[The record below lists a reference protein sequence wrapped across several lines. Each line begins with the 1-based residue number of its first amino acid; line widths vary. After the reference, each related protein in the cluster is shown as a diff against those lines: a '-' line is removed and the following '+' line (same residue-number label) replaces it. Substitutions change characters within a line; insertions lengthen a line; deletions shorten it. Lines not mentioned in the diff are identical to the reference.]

1 MHVRPGRDARGV
13 VMENIVSIRRCRLCG
28 AMILLAVIAL
38 PLAAQTVSDPSWG
51 FSFPVPAGWKVHQ
64 EAAGALLGH
73 DTIAGLIM
81 VLPHSAGSLAQVREE
96 MLQGLVEQGVELM
109 VVGQLDQVLKNVIGG
124 ACEGFVDGRQAK
136 GRVFGVVSP
145 QGGGAYVIAVSTPE
159 AYRKELALVA
169 DQIAKGM
176 QFPKVDSSDLV
187 RALAG
192 TWVTMTTN
200 TETRVTLAAN
210 GQFSL
215 YSESSYGGSFTDSGG
230 GNAGGWGTAGNR
242 EYRGR
247 WTVRGTRQQGVI
259 TLVYESGERADVQYA
274 GHVEKGETYWNE
286 YYFDDNLYGRKR

>member
-1 MHVRPGRDARGV
+1 
-13 VMENIVSIRRCRLCG
+13 MENTVSISRCRLG
-28 AMILLAVIAL
+28 AAMILLAVIAL

-96 MLQGLVEQGVELM
+96 MLQGLIEQGVELM
-109 VVGQLDQVLKNVIGG
+109 VVGQLDQVLKNALGG
-124 ACEGFVDGRQAK
+124 ACEGFVEGQQAK
-136 GRVFGVVSP
+136 GRVFGIVSP
-145 QGGGAYVIAVSTPE
+145 SGGGAYVIAVSTPE
-159 AYRKELALVA
+159 AYRKELALAA
-169 DQIAKGM
+169 DQIVKGM

-192 TWVTMTTN
+192 VWVTMTTN

-242 EYRGR
+242 EVRGR

-274 GHVEKGETYWNE
+274 VHVEKGETYWNE
-286 YYFDDNLYGRKR
+286 YFFDGDLYGRKR

>member
-1 MHVRPGRDARGV
+1 
-13 VMENIVSIRRCRLCG
+13 MENIVSIRRCRLGG
-28 AMILLAVIAL
+28 AMILLAVVAL

-73 DTIAGLIM
+73 DTTPGLIM

-109 VVGQLDQVLKNVIGG
+109 VVGQLDPVLKYALEG
-124 ACEGFVDGRQAK
+124 ACEGFVDGQQAK

-159 AYRKELALVA
+159 AYRKELALAA
-169 DQIAKGM
+169 DQVVKGM
-176 QFPKVDSSDLV
+176 QFP
-187 RALAG
+187 
-192 TWVTMTTN
+192 
-200 TETRVTLAAN
+200 
-210 GQFSL
+210 L
-215 YSESSYGGSFTDSGG
+215 YSESSYGGSFTGSGG
-230 GNAGGWGTAGNR
+230 GNAGSWGTAGNR

-247 WTVRGTRQQGVI
+247 WTIRGTRQQGVI

-274 GHVEKGETYWNE
+274 VHVEKGEPYWNE
-286 YYFDDNLYGRKR
+286 YFFDGDLYGRKR

>member
-1 MHVRPGRDARGV
+1 MKNT
-13 VMENIVSIRRCRLCG
+13 MSIHRYRLG
-28 AMILLAVIAL
+28 AAMILLAVIAL

-64 EAAGALLGH
+64 EAVGALLGH
-73 DTIAGLIM
+73 DTIPGLIM
-81 VLPHSAGSLAQVREE
+81 VLPHTAGSLAQVREE

-109 VVGQLDQVLKNVIGG
+109 VVGQLDQVLKNALGG
-124 ACEGFVDGRQAK
+124 ACEGLVDGRPAK
-136 GRVFGVVSP
+136 GRVLGVVSP
-145 QGGGAYVIAVSTPE
+145 SGGGAYVIAVSTPE
-159 AYRKELALVA
+159 AYRKELALAA
-169 DQIAKGM
+169 DQIVKGM
-176 QFPKVDSSDLV
+176 QFPNVDSSDLV

-192 TWVTMTTN
+192 TWATMTTN

-247 WTVRGTRQQGVI
+247 WTARGTRQQGVI
-259 TLVYESGERADVQYA
+259 TLVYDSGERADVQYA
-274 GHVEKGETYWNE
+274 VHVEKGETYWNE
-286 YYFDDNLYGRKR
+286 YFFDGNLYGRKR